1 MIRPLIALLNTPT
14 YIVALVF
21 TDFGRLRTT
30 LVVTPSSRM
39 THPDAEWEIT
49 FAEIRR
55 PLSKHESNDRV
66 RASLDKLMSIQVVVH
81 YISNRGEPRTMK
93 THLLE
98 FTDTDDRDGD
108 SATVLFGIPKKLRAA
123 LARSNRWGHVR
134 CEVTYA
140 MTSKYAIALYEL
152 VCLRINL
159 HTCIEHFPIERVRE
173 LLGVPPNSY
182 TDGQDF
188 RRKVIEPAVLEV
200 NRLSDLHVDIELVR
214 RHARAAIHE
223 VGVVWRKQE
232 GDEFRASMQERD
244 RSKVGR
250 KARLRGQVE
259 TVEVNRLEA
268 ANVEVAE
275 TLDRMRAEERMK
287 KAAG

>member
-1 MIRPLIALLNTPT
+1 
-14 YIVALVF
+14 
-21 TDFGRLRTT
+21 
-30 LVVTPSSRM
+30 M
-39 THPDAEWEIT
+39 TSPDAEWEIT

-66 RASLDKLMSIQVVVH
+66 RSSLDKLMSIQVVVH
-81 YISNRGEPRTMK
+81 YLNGRGEPRTMK

-108 SATVLFGIPKKLRAA
+108 NATVVFGIPKKLRAA
-123 LARSNRWGHVR
+123 LARSNRWGRVR

-159 HTCIEHFPIERVRE
+159 QTCIDRFTMERFRE
-173 LLGVPPNSY
+173 LMGVPPNAY
-182 TDGQDF
+182 ADGQDF

-200 NRLSDLHVDIELVR
+200 NKLSDLHVDIELKR
-214 RHARAAIHE
+214 KHARAPVHE
-223 VGVVWRKQE
+223 VVVVWRKQE
-232 GDEFRASMQERD
+232 GEEFRASMQERD

-250 KARLRGQVE
+250 KARLRGKVE
-259 TVEVNRLEA
+259 AITIS
-268 ANVEVAE
+268 
-275 TLDRMRAEERMK
+275 
-287 KAAG
+287 